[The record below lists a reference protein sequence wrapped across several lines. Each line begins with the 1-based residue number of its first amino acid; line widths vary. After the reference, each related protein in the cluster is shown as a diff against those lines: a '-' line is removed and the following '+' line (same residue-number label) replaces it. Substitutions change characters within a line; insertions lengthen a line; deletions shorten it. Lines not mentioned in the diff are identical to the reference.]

1 MEKSRRVVA
10 LLLLVVLA
18 ITISGCGKDK
28 QAAKADFKVGV
39 VTGTVS
45 QGEDEYRAAEIMKER
60 YGDRVI
66 HVTYPDNFMQEQETT
81 IGRITELA
89 ADSNV
94 KAIVVCQGVP
104 GTSAAFDKVRRTRD
118 DILLLVGVTQEDPKI
133 IGAKADI
140 VFDRDELERGKTIPK
155 LAKEMGAKKFLH
167 YSFPRHMSIPLVSQ
181 RKDIFKEECKALG
194 IEFIDISSPD
204 PMGPDGIPGT
214 QKFILEDVPKMVA
227 KYGKDTAFFSTNCA
241 MQIPLIKAVVDSGA
255 IYPQPCCPSPYHGF
269 PTALGIESDSSKPGD
284 LQHVIAE
291 TKRILA
297 EKGMSGRLSTWP
309 VPVAMM
315 STVASTEY
323 AFKVMAGE
331 VPFDKLDIKVL
342 EQCMSDY
349 AKVDVKTSPYV
360 DEAGKQ
366 YDNYLFV
373 LMDFLTY

>member
-66 HVTYPDNFMQEQETT
+66 HVTYPDNFMQEQETM

-89 ADSNV
+89 ADSDV

-104 GTSAAFDKVRRTRD
+104 GTAAAFDKVRRTRD

-181 RKDIFKEECKALG
+181 RKDIFKEECEALG
-194 IEFIDISSPD
+194 IEFIDVSSPD

-214 QKFILEDVPKMVA
+214 QKFILEDVPLQVKTH
-227 KYGKDTAFFSTNCA
+227 GKDIAVFGTNLA
-241 MQIPLIKAVVDSGA
+241 MQEPLIRAALDAGCIFPEQCSPGPTMG
-255 IYPQPCCPSPYHGF
+255 YPG
-269 PTALGIESDSSKPGD
+269 ALGIDVKGMAGD
-284 LQHVIAE
+284 MDAILDAIEDKIVEKGGAGRFATWPIALNMTIIQAMTELAFQAVDGEIELTDLDAINEQFKKEAGNEMFVRKLYDDLDFYVILSGS
-291 TKRILA
+291 RILGV
-297 EKGMSGRLSTWP
+297 E
-309 VPVAMM
+309 
-315 STVASTEY
+315 
-323 AFKVMAGE
+323 
-331 VPFDKLDIKVL
+331 
-342 EQCMSDY
+342 
-349 AKVDVKTSPYV
+349 
-360 DEAGKQ
+360 
-366 YDNYLFV
+366 N
-373 LMDFLTY
+373 